1 MWWLP
6 GATTMGAAWEQSVF
20 SPLPLKVNKKLFYKI
35 WCSFI
40 LICYISASFLLLYSP
55 GSLFFPFL
63 FPAVHQLSCFLAVPL
78 STLVQRDLALQMWSI
93 AQWAAVHAPHCP
105 SQQRRPNGPGVA
117 WSPAAVAGSY
127 RSWSWSTALVYS
139 QPKVRALSG
148 NAVAGERRPK

>member
-78 STLVQRDLALQMWSI
+78 STLVQRPCPAN
-93 AQWAAVHAPHCP
+93 VEHCP
-105 SQQRRPNGPGVA
+105 VGSSACTPLPI
-117 WSPAAVAGSY
+117 PAAQSQWPRRGLEPGS
-127 RSWSWSTALVYS
+127 RAWQLSELVMEHSPCLLAAESQSTIW
-139 QPKVRALSG
+139 
-148 NAVAGERRPK
+148 